1 MTIEPVIVI
10 EKYNHANHFKDLKFD
25 PARHDTL
32 GRSVNSL
39 AKSNLMQLIGETF

>member
-1 MTIEPVIVI
+1 MKKIN
-10 EKYNHANHFKDLKFD
+10 YANHFKDLRFD